1 VLLQLAEDDEWDP
14 EATPE
19 RFLEVLREHGEAE
32 EFTYPGTVH
41 SFANA
46 DIAAKFAPG
55 AAATAWTR
63 SVAFLQRHLQP

>member
-1 VLLQLAEDDEWDP
+1 M
-14 EATPE
+14 
-19 RFLEVLREHGEAE
+19 LREHGEAE

-46 DIAAKFAPG
+46 DIVAKFAPD